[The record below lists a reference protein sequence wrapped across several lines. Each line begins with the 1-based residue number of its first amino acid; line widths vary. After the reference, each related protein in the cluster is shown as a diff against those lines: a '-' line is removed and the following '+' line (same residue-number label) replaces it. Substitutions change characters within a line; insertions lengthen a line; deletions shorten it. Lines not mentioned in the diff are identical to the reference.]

1 MFAVD
6 VCPLPT
12 TGGATGV
19 AVAALFLLVLGVVV
33 ARWVRASSGQMSVVV
48 APLVM
53 LGALVFAPSVADSC
67 TTTTA
72 PTVTTI
78 APTVTTIAPTVT
90 TIAPTVTTTV
100 PEVSAPPTT
109 LAPLSPYL
117 VLEIDTTLSPEV
129 TPGSLSSSIADFVY
143 ELGLFGV
150 VDVHVDWGDGSVS
163 NVNIAGPF
171 AHTYASTGQYTITVS
186 GSLTGFGQAEGFPM
200 SSLSGAEYLTAVT
213 SFGDL
218 GIESMSFAFYGSNNL
233 IDVPATLPA
242 TVTDLPWMFFFATS
256 FNRDIG
262 SWNTSRVTRM
272 NAMFFGATS
281 FNRDIGSWDTS
292 KVTRMS
298 GMFGDASSFN
308 QSLNSWDTS
317 KVTHMNA
324 MFYGATSFNQGLNWD
339 TGSVTN
345 MFSMFDGATSF
356 NQGLNW
362 DTSKV
367 TDMRSMFYGATLFN
381 QGLYWDTGSVTDMSE
396 MFYGA
401 TSFNQGLNWDT
412 SKVTTMYLMF
422 NGASSFNQSLNWVT
436 SSVTNMNSMF
446 AGATSF
452 NQSLNSWVTSKVT
465 TMYLMFAGATSFDQ
479 NLGAWDVG
487 KVADMSGMLSGTALS
502 VANYDATLIGWAGQ
516 PTRQSFVGVGASGLS
531 YGSLGANARQLLT
544 CNSSWLFSGD
554 YPLLES
560 TSVDSDQIVAA
571 GC

>member
-1 MFAVD
+1 MFAVE
-6 VCPLPT
+6 VCSLPA

-19 AVAALFLLVLGVVV
+19 AVAAVFLLVLGVIG
-33 ARWVRASSGQMSVVV
+33 ARWVRASAGRVSIVAVV
-48 APLVM
+48 PLLL
-53 LGALVFAPSVADSC
+53 LGIGAAMTQPSSTSC
-67 TTTTA
+67 NSS
-72 PTVTTI
+72 
-78 APTVTTIAPTVT
+78 
-90 TIAPTVTTTV
+90 TVTTTV
-100 PEVSAPPTT
+100 PEVTTTVPLVTTPPTT
-109 LAPLSPYL
+109 SAPVKSNLIL
-117 VLEIDTTLSPEV
+117 QIDTALLPLVQVGSVSTLS
-129 TPGSLSSSIADFVY
+129 TGFVY

-233 IDVPATLPA
+233 IDVPTALPA

-262 SWNTSRVTRM
+262 SWDTSRVTRM
-272 NAMFFGATS
+272 NAMFSGATS
-281 FNRDIGSWDTS
+281 FNRNIGSWDTS

-308 QSLNSWDTS
+308 QALNWDTS

-324 MFYGATSFNQGLNWD
+324 MFYGATSFNQGLN
-339 TGSVTN
+339 
-345 MFSMFDGATSF
+345 
-356 NQGLNW
+356 
-362 DTSKV
+362 
-367 TDMRSMFYGATLFN
+367 
-381 QGLYWDTGSVTDMSE
+381 WDTGSVTDMSE

-436 SSVTNMNSMF
+436 SSVTIMNSMF

-487 KVADMSGMLSGTALS
+487 EVADMSGMLSGTALS

>member
-1 MFAVD
+1 MMFAVE
-6 VCPLPT
+6 VCSLPT

-19 AVAALFLLVLGVVV
+19 AVAALFLLVLGLIV
-33 ARWVRASSGQMSVVV
+33 ARWVRASAGRVSIVAVV
-48 APLVM
+48 PILL
-53 LGALVFAPSVADSC
+53 LGIGAATTQSSLTSCDSS
-67 TTTTA
+67 
-72 PTVTTI
+72 
-78 APTVTTIAPTVT
+78 
-90 TIAPTVTTTV
+90 TVTTTV
-100 PEVSAPPTT
+100 PSVTTPVPEVTTTVPLVTTPPTT
-109 LAPLSPYL
+109 SAPVKSNLIL
-117 VLEIDTTLSPEV
+117 QIDTALLPLVQVGSVSTLS
-129 TPGSLSSSIADFVY
+129 TGFVY

-233 IDVPATLPA
+233 IDVPTALPA

-262 SWNTSRVTRM
+262 SWDTSRVTRM
-272 NAMFFGATS
+272 NAMFSGATS
-281 FNRDIGSWDTS
+281 FNRNIGSWDTS

-339 TGSVTN
+339 TGSVT
-345 MFSMFDGATSF
+345 
-356 NQGLNW
+356 
-362 DTSKV
+362 
-367 TDMRSMFYGATLFN
+367 
-381 QGLYWDTGSVTDMSE
+381 DMSE

-436 SSVTNMNSMF
+436 SSVTIMNSMF

-487 KVADMSGMLSGTALS
+487 EVADMSGMLNGTALS